1 MNILRNRI
9 VLYLLCTTFWISK
22 SISGFTIILFLFTLL
37 CGNLICLF
45 HSRGLYLS
53 CLFVFLLFSFIY
65 TDLAFFYPY
74 LMYEMLGK
82 EKERKFIL
90 FILPCCA
97 IIQWYPASFPF
108 WLYSGSLFLIS
119 YQLQTNTRN
128 RLYWEKKYW
137 EACHENYER
146 SYDLMEKNNALR
158 QNQDYELHLATLKER
173 NRIAR
178 EIHDNVGHLLS
189 RSLLQTGALQVIN
202 QDENLKEPLNTLK
215 QSLDTAMTSIRSS
228 VHDLHDES
236 IHLQT
241 VLSDLQKEN
250 SDIPISL
257 HYGFHSELPKEF
269 KYAIIAITK
278 EAITN
283 TRRHSTATKISI
295 HLTEH
300 PAFYQLII
308 KDNGTSIPKDLL
320 GGIGL
325 ENMKERVQQ
334 LGGQFRIITTDGFRI
349 QAILWKGEQP

>member
-1 MNILRNRI
+1 
-9 VLYLLCTTFWISK
+9 
-22 SISGFTIILFLFTLL
+22 
-37 CGNLICLF
+37 
-45 HSRGLYLS
+45 
-53 CLFVFLLFSFIY
+53 
-65 TDLAFFYPY
+65 
-74 LMYEMLGK
+74 
-82 EKERKFIL
+82 
-90 FILPCCA
+90 
-97 IIQWYPASFPF
+97 
-108 WLYSGSLFLIS
+108 
-119 YQLQTNTRN
+119 
-128 RLYWEKKYW
+128 
-137 EACHENYER
+137 
-146 SYDLMEKNNALR
+146 
-158 QNQDYELHLATLKER
+158 
-173 NRIAR
+173 
-178 EIHDNVGHLLS
+178 
-189 RSLLQTGALQVIN
+189 
-202 QDENLKEPLNTLK
+202 
-215 QSLDTAMTSIRSS
+215 MTSIRNS

-283 TRRHSTATKISI
+283 TRRHSNATKISI

-334 LGGQFRIITTDGFRI
+334 LGGNFVLLPRMAFEFKPFYGKENNHEYMYCR
-349 QAILWKGEQP
+349 